1 MDIGHGILLFIL
13 GQIVTLTAGL
23 IVYFVVRYN
32 IKKER
37 QQKEKQQN
45 KVHNYEI

>member
-1 MDIGHGILLFIL
+1 MDIAHGILLFIL

-32 IKKER
+32 IKK
-37 QQKEKQQN
+37 QKEEKENKQF
-45 KVHNYEI
+45 YEI

>member
-1 MDIGHGILLFIL
+1 MDITHGILLFIL

-32 IKKER
+32 IKK
-37 QQKEKQQN
+37 QKKEKEN
-45 KVHNYEI
+45 KPFYEI

>member
-1 MDIGHGILLFIL
+1 MDITHGILLFIL

-32 IKKER
+32 IKKE
-37 QQKEKQQN
+37 KENQRK
-45 KVHNYEI
+45 KVHDYEI

>member
-1 MDIGHGILLFIL
+1 MDIEHGLLLFIL

-32 IKKER
+32 IKK
-37 QQKEKQQN
+37 QKENQRR
-45 KVHNYEI
+45 KVHDYEI

>member
-13 GQIVTLTAGL
+13 GQIVTLTAVL

-32 IKKER
+32 IKK
-37 QQKEKQQN
+37 QKEEKEN
-45 KVHNYEI
+45 KPFYEI

>member
-32 IKKER
+32 IKK
-37 QQKEKQQN
+37 QKEEKEN
-45 KVHNYEI
+45 KPFYEV

>member
-1 MDIGHGILLFIL
+1 MDIEHGILLFIL

-32 IKKER
+32 IKK
-37 QQKEKQQN
+37 QQKEKEN
-45 KVHNYEI
+45 KPFYEI